1 MICGAHVRPALL
13 LSLAPGFGEGSDNF
27 LDQSK

>member
-1 MICGAHVRPALL
+1 MIGVAQVRPALL
-13 LSLAPGFGEGSDNF
+13 LSLAPGFGKRSDNF